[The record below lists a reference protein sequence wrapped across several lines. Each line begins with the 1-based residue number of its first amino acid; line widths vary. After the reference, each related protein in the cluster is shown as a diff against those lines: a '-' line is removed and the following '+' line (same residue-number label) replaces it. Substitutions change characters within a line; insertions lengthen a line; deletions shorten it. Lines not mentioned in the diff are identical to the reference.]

1 MITVRQIERL
11 WLSRDYTRIARLC
24 LEIRPE
30 ASVRLAL
37 EVSRQ
42 APVAA
47 LAVIKLD
54 DLGQSYAPFCARLI
68 RCLLG
73 SQEADGGW
81 GDPVATALAIKALS
95 CGNGQGVAVERAITY
110 LADLQKSDGLWPRIP
125 LRRLP
130 SEPFTSAFI
139 LYTLHDNPAFTSS
152 VRFEDA
158 LTWFDHHATS
168 LDPETDRLYRSLTI
182 RLNRATAPQ
191 PLWS

>member
-1 MITVRQIERL
+1 MITIRQFERL
-11 WLSRDYTRIARLC
+11 WLGKDYTRIARLC
-24 LEIRPE
+24 LELRPE

-42 APVAA
+42 APAAA
-47 LAVIKLD
+47 LAIVRLD
-54 DLGQSYAPFCARLI
+54 ELGQSYAPFCARLV
-68 RCLLG
+68 RYLLG

-95 CGNGQGVAVERAITY
+95 CSNGQGIAVDRAIAY

-125 LRRLP
+125 LRRLA

-139 LYTLHDNPAFTSS
+139 LYTLHDHPSFTRS
-152 VRFEDA
+152 VRFEEA
-158 LTWFDHHATS
+158 LAWFDQHATT
-168 LDPETDRLYRSLTI
+168 LDPETDRLHRSLTL
-182 RLNRATAPQ
+182 RLNRTASPQ